1 MRAMSPLLPAGMP
14 PFPMGPSS
22 SQGEVS
28 LVGLMGAIRRRKR
41 LIWGVLLLINGLT
54 AATALVLKPQYT
66 ATATVMIDPANFQTH
81 DAAGGGRYA
90 GGAEI
95 DPSLFPTQINLLK
108 SSPLVERV
116 ITTLDLAGVEELRP
130 SVSLL
135 ARLRNWMLQWP
146 MTAAIVEALP
156 APAEEPPR
164 SAAQAAVP
172 KFLDRL
178 GVSQQRES
186 RIIAVSYRSG
196 DPTLAASVANTL
208 VQQYIDGQV
217 AGKLASIERAHRLA
231 SDRLAEAQRSLL
243 EAEIAAS
250 AYMLANGLPRPG
262 SNSAPDAQQPASLRR
277 ELAAAQGERAAKE
290 GRLAQLREM
299 MERGANL
306 LSLPEVGSSV
316 TIQNLQQQAAA
327 LRAQE
332 AQAAAIYG
340 PNHPERLQV
349 TAQRETIA
357 ARINEEVQVI
367 VRGIQDEVGRARLRE
382 QQLGQAL
389 RQSNDL
395 YVASESA
402 SIRLNELTRVVD
414 TRSTAYRAVLARI
427 AELDEQRDAVQPQA
441 AVVAEATVPL
451 GRNSP
456 RLLTIFL
463 TGLGASLLLA
473 LSAAALAEHLD
484 SSLRGAGDVERALG
498 LPSLALV
505 PRVERGWRREEPHH
519 QVLNRPRSPFTEA
532 IRALGL
538 GVRQA
543 ARPKPAKVLLV
554 TSSASGEGKTTLAI
568 SIAALEARMGRT
580 AILVDLDLRSSN
592 LVERLHLRRQ
602 AGVVEYVRGEAVID
616 ELIQPVAD
624 QERLYVIPAQEQV
637 ADPAAI
643 LISPRIEE
651 MVTLLRQRYELVVL
665 DVPPALGMA
674 DAQIVGQ
681 LADVALFVAR
691 WGVTTEATASNGLAV
706 LERAGV
712 NVVGC
717 ALTRV
722 DPRQHAL
729 YGYIDAGP
737 SSRVRPR
744 YLLR

>member
-1 MRAMSPLLPAGMP
+1 MSPLLPAGMP
-14 PFPMGPSS
+14 PFPVMPSP

-28 LVGLMGAIRRRKR
+28 LAGVMGAIRRRKR

-54 AATALVLKPQYT
+54 AVTALVLKPQYT
-66 ATATVMIDPANFQTH
+66 ATATVMIDPANFQSH

-90 GGAEI
+90 GGQEI

-108 SSPLVERV
+108 STPLAESV
-116 ITTLDLAGVEELRP
+116 ITTLGLAGDEELRP
-130 SVSLL
+130 SVPLL
-135 ARLRNWMLQWP
+135 TRLRGWMLEWP
-146 MTAAIVEALP
+146 VTAAIVEVLP
-156 APAEEPPR
+156 APAAEAPR

-186 RIIAVSYRSG
+186 RMISVSYRSG
-196 DPTLAASVANTL
+196 DPALAATVANTL

-217 AGKLASIERAHRLA
+217 ASKLTSIERAQRLA
-231 SDRLAEAQRSLL
+231 SDRLAEAQRSLQ

-277 ELAAAQGERAAKE
+277 ELAAAQGERAARE

-349 TAQRETIA
+349 TAQRESIA

-382 QQLGQAL
+382 QQLAQAL

-414 TRSTAYRAVLARI
+414 TRSTAYRAILARL
-427 AELDEQRDAVQPQA
+427 AELEEQRDAVQPQA
-441 AVVAEATVPL
+441 AVIAEATVPQ

-463 TGLGASLLLA
+463 MGLGASLLLS

-498 LPSLALV
+498 VPSLALV
-505 PRVERGWRREEPHH
+505 PRVKRGWRREEPHH
-519 QVLNRPRSPFTEA
+519 HVLARPCSPFTEA
-532 IRALGL
+532 VRALGL

-543 ARPKPAKVLLV
+543 ARPKSAKVLLV
-554 TSSASGEGKTTLAI
+554 TSSAPGEGKTTLAI
-568 SIAALEARMGRT
+568 SIAALEARTGRT
-580 AILVDLDLRSSN
+580 AILVDLDLRSSSV
-592 LVERLHLRRQ
+592 VERLHLRRQ
-602 AGVVEYVRGEAVID
+602 AGVVEYVRGEAALD
-616 ELIQPVAD
+616 EIVQPVAG
-624 QERLYVIPAQEQV
+624 QERLHVISVREQV

-643 LISPRIEE
+643 LSSPRMEE
-651 MVTLLRQRYELVVL
+651 LVSVLRQQYELIVL
-665 DVPPALGMA
+665 DVPPALGVA

-681 LADVALFVAR
+681 LADAALFVAR

-717 ALTRV
+717 ALTQV
-722 DPRQHAL
+722 DPRQQAL
-729 YGYIDAGP
+729 YGYHDTG
-737 SSRVRPR
+737 SSSGVRAR